1 MTTPSGRISAS
12 DIRNEFGETG
22 SNGKVSLG
30 SYRVKENR
38 GELTLGVGD
47 GIQQNN
53 AVTDMIDYNQMRN
66 KKLNIV
72 VDYYADNANLN
83 RAANGDNTMNAKT
96 RYNDQNDRVRVIGGF
111 KSKPSNTNGHR
122 VRIHVNQNIG
132 GKSGE
137 VNTCALRTGGWNTGT
152 DLIVDVGGEGAIY
165 GGGGAGGQ
173 GGDVDT
179 SGHDGEDGASA
190 LGIDYNGTTVNVAS
204 GGLIRCGFGGGGG
217 GGAGRQNDKGS
228 ERTVG
233 GGGGGGGQGYPG
245 GAGGSEGNADHG
257 QDPGSAGDLTEAGEG
272 GGGGNNGNQAYSG
285 AGGEGGGQGEAADNG
300 GGGNHGA
307 GSGGGQGSAIRRGT
321 YPDGTAFAVTINNN
335 GSIVGN
341 TDQTGVN

>member
-1 MTTPSGRISAS
+1 MTTPSGQISAQ
-12 DIRNEFGETG
+12 DIKNEFGEVGG
-22 SNGKVSLG
+22 SVPLG
-30 SYRVKENR
+30 SYRVAETR
-38 GELTLGVGD
+38 GALTLAIGD
-47 GIQQNN
+47 GVPTSGTISYDN
-53 AVTDMIDYNQMRN
+53 MRN
-66 KKLNIV
+66 KRLNIV
-72 VDYYADNANLN
+72 VDYYGDNPNLN
-83 RAANGDNTMNAKT
+83 RAANGDATMNAKT
-96 RYNDQNDRVRVIGGF
+96 RYNTQNERVRVIGGL
-111 KSKPSNTNGHR
+111 KSKPGNTSPHR
-122 VRIHVNQNIG
+122 VRIHVNQSIG

-137 VNTCALRTGGWNTGT
+137 QTICALRTGAWDNGT
-152 DLIVDVGGEGAIY
+152 SVIVDVGGSGKIY
-165 GGGGAGGQ
+165 GGGGKGGQ

-179 SGHDGEDGASA
+179 SGHAGENGASA

-257 QDPGSAGDLTEAGEG
+257 QGPGTAGDLTEAGEG

-285 AGGEGGGQGEAADNG
+285 AGGEGGGQGEAADAG
-300 GGGNHGA
+300 QGGNHGSGA
-307 GSGGGQGSAIRRGT
+307 GGGQGSAIRKQSGSVS
-321 YPDGTAFAVTINNN
+321 FSLNNS

-341 TDQTGVN
+341 TNQIGVN

>member
-1 MTTPSGRISAS
+1 MTTPSGQISAQ
-12 DIRNEFGETG
+12 DIKNEFGETG
-22 SNGKVSLG
+22 EGKVALG
-30 SYRVKENR
+30 SYRVSQTK
-38 GELTLGVGD
+38 GELTLAIGD
-47 GIQQNN
+47 GVPTSGTISYDN
-53 AVTDMIDYNQMRN
+53 MRN
-66 KKLNIV
+66 KRLNIV
-72 VDYYADNANLN
+72 VDYYGDSSSLN
-83 RAANGDNTMNAKT
+83 RTDNGDDTMNAKN
-96 RYNDQNDRVRVIGGF
+96 RYVNQNERVSVIGGL
-111 KSKPSNTNGHR
+111 KSKPSNTAAHR

-137 VNTCALRTGGWNTGT
+137 INRCALRTGSWNSGT

-173 GGDVDT
+173 GGDVDS
-179 SGHDGEDGASA
+179 SGHAGEDGASA

-257 QDPGSAGDLTEAGEG
+257 QSGGSGGDISEAGEG

-285 AGGEGGGQGEAADNG
+285 GGGEGGSQGEAANNG
-300 GGGNHGA
+300 SGGNHGA
-307 GSGGGQGSAIRRGT
+307 GSGGAQGSAIRKASGVSFSLNNSGT
-321 YPDGTAFAVTINNN
+321 VT
-335 GSIVGN
+335 GN
-341 TDQTGVN
+341 TNQTGVN

>member
-1 MTTPSGRISAS
+1 MTTPSGQISAQ
-12 DIRNEFGETG
+12 DIKNEFGETG
-22 SNGKVSLG
+22 EGRVALG
-30 SYRVKENR
+30 SYRVSQTK
-38 GELTLGVGD
+38 GELSLAIGD
-47 GIQQNN
+47 GVPTSGAISYDN
-53 AVTDMIDYNQMRN
+53 MRN
-66 KKLNIV
+66 KRLNIV
-72 VDYYADNANLN
+72 VDYYSGGTISRQD
-83 RAANGDNTMNAKT
+83 NGDGLLNAKT
-96 RYNDQNDRVRVIGGF
+96 KYNDNNGVHVIGGL
-111 KSKPSNTNGHR
+111 KSKPSNTSAHR
-122 VRIHVNQNIG
+122 VRIHVNKTLG

-137 VNTCALRTGGWNTGT
+137 ISRCALRTGSWNSGT

-173 GGDVDT
+173 GGDVDS
-179 SGHDGEDGASA
+179 SGHAGEDGASA

-257 QDPGSAGDLTEAGEG
+257 QGPGSAGDLTEAGEG

-285 AGGEGGGQGEAADNG
+285 AGGEGGGQGEAANNG
-300 GGGNHGA
+300 SGGNHGA
-307 GSGGGQGSAIRRGT
+307 GAGGGQGSAIRKASGSVS
-321 YPDGTAFAVTINNN
+321 FSLNNN

-341 TDQTGVN
+341 TNQTGVN

>member
-1 MTTPSGRISAS
+1 MTTPSGQISAQ
-12 DIRNEFGETG
+12 DIKNEFGEVNG
-22 SNGKVSLG
+22 SVPLG
-30 SYRVKENR
+30 SYRVAETR
-38 GELTLGVGD
+38 GSLTLAIGD
-47 GIQQNN
+47 GVPTSGTISYDN
-53 AVTDMIDYNQMRN
+53 MRN
-66 KKLNIV
+66 KRLNIV
-72 VDYYADNANLN
+72 VDYYGDNANLN
-83 RAANGDNTMNAKT
+83 RAANGDATMNAKT
-96 RYNDQNDRVRVIGGF
+96 RYNTQNERVRVIGGL
-111 KSKPSNTNGHR
+111 KSKPGNTSPHR
-122 VRIHVNQNIG
+122 VRIHVNQSIG

-137 VNTCALRTGGWNTGT
+137 QTICALRTGAWDNGT
-152 DLIVDVGGEGAIY
+152 DLIVDVGGSGKIY
-165 GGGGAGGQ
+165 GGGGKGGQ

-179 SGHDGEDGASA
+179 SGHAGENGASA

-257 QDPGSAGDLTEAGEG
+257 QGPGTAGDISEAGEG

-285 AGGEGGGQGEAADNG
+285 AGGEGGSQGEAANNG
-300 GGGNHGA
+300 QGGNHGA
-307 GSGGGQGSAIRRGT
+307 GAAGAEGSAIRRD
-321 YPDGTAFAVTINNN
+321 PNVNFSLNNS

-341 TDQTGVN
+341 TNQTGVS

>member
-1 MTTPSGRISAS
+1 MTTPSGQISAQ
-12 DIRNEFGETG
+12 DIMNEFGEH
-22 SNGKVSLG
+22 NGKMRMSDYKVSQTCG
-30 SYRVKENR
+30 A
-38 GELTLGVGD
+38 LTLNIGD
-47 GIQQNN
+47 GVPSSGAISFG
-53 AVTDMIDYNQMRN
+53 DMRN

-72 VDYYADNANLN
+72 VDYYGDNPNLN
-83 RAANGDNTMNAKT
+83 RAANGDATMNAKN
-96 RYNDQNDRVRVIGGF
+96 RYDNQNDRVVVIGG
-111 KSKPSNTNGHR
+111 KRSKPSNTSGHR
-122 VRIHVNQNIG
+122 VRIHVNQELG

-137 VNTCALRTGGWNTGT
+137 INTCALRTGSWNSGT
-152 DLIVDVGGEGAIY
+152 DLIVDVGGSGKIY

-179 SGHDGEDGASA
+179 SGHAGEDGASA

-257 QDPGSAGDLTEAGEG
+257 QGPGTAGDKSEAGEG
-272 GGGGNNGNQAYSG
+272 GGGGNNGNEAFSG
-285 AGGEGGGQGEAADNG
+285 AGGEGGGQGEAADA
-300 GGGNHGA
+300 GA
-307 GSGGGQGSAIRRGT
+307 GGAQGSAIRKASGVSWSFGT
-321 YPDGTAFAVTINNN
+321 NN

>member
-1 MTTPSGRISAS
+1 MTTPSGQISAQ
-12 DIRNEFGETG
+12 DIKNEFGEV
-22 SNGKVSLG
+22 NGTVPLG
-30 SYRVKENR
+30 SYRVAETR
-38 GELTLGVGD
+38 GALTLAIGD
-47 GIQQNN
+47 GVPTSGTISYDN
-53 AVTDMIDYNQMRN
+53 MRN
-66 KKLNIV
+66 KRLNIV
-72 VDYYADNANLN
+72 VDYYGDNANLN
-83 RAANGDNTMNAKT
+83 RAANGDATMNAKT
-96 RYNDQNDRVRVIGGF
+96 RYNTQNERVRVIGGL
-111 KSKPSNTNGHR
+111 KSKPGNTSPHR
-122 VRIHVNQNIG
+122 VRIHVNQSIG

-137 VNTCALRTGGWNTGT
+137 QTICALRTGAWDNGT
-152 DLIVDVGGEGAIY
+152 DLIVDVGGSGKIY
-165 GGGGAGGQ
+165 GGGGKGGQ

-179 SGHDGEDGASA
+179 SGHAGENGASA

-257 QDPGSAGDLTEAGEG
+257 QGPGTAGDISEAGEG

-285 AGGEGGGQGEAADNG
+285 AGGEGGSQGEAANNG
-300 GGGNHGA
+300 QGGNHGA
-307 GSGGGQGSAIRRGT
+307 GAAGAEGSAIRRD
-321 YPDGTAFAVTINNN
+321 PNVNFSLNNS

-341 TDQTGVN
+341 TNQTGVS

>member
-1 MTTPSGRISAS
+1 MTTPSGQISAQ
-12 DIRNEFGETG
+12 DIKNEFGEV
-22 SNGKVSLG
+22 NGTVPLG
-30 SYRVKENR
+30 SYRVAETR
-38 GELTLGVGD
+38 GALTLAIGD
-47 GIQQNN
+47 GVPTSGTISYDN
-53 AVTDMIDYNQMRN
+53 MRN
-66 KKLNIV
+66 KRLNIV
-72 VDYYADNANLN
+72 VDYYGDNANLN
-83 RAANGDNTMNAKT
+83 RAANGDATMNAKT
-96 RYNDQNDRVRVIGGF
+96 RYNTQNERVRVIGGL
-111 KSKPSNTNGHR
+111 KSKPGNTSPHR
-122 VRIHVNQNIG
+122 VRIHVNQSIG

-137 VNTCALRTGGWNTGT
+137 QTICALRTGAWDNGT
-152 DLIVDVGGEGAIY
+152 SVIVDVGGSGKIY
-165 GGGGAGGQ
+165 GGGGKGGQ

-179 SGHDGEDGASA
+179 SGHAGENGASA

-257 QDPGSAGDLTEAGEG
+257 QGPGTAGDISEAGEG

-285 AGGEGGGQGEAADNG
+285 AGGEGGSQGEAANNG
-300 GGGNHGA
+300 QGGNHGA
-307 GSGGGQGSAIRRGT
+307 GAAGAEGSAIRRD
-321 YPDGTAFAVTINNN
+321 PNVNFSLNNS

-341 TDQTGVN
+341 TNQTGVS